1 MSASCPIRSAARTRP
16 GKSSSGLVFLVLGN
30 WEAGVL
36 YVGFDRCGVQV
47 DEGFGETFADKQLG
61 SSDMIRR
68 QRCVGGSL
76 REAHLIGRQ
85 VGDVGAISITT
96 ADSTY
101 VPDVVT

>member
-68 QRCVGGSL
+68 VSDPSV
-76 REAHLIGRQ
+76 APSGRLTLS
-85 VGDVGAISITT
+85 A
-96 ADSTY
+96 ARL
-101 VPDVVT
+101 VT